1 MTRRLR
7 SPLVRYTVQAQA
19 IGQSFATVEVV
30 ARGRKEAMRLA
41 RRDQRDWHFRWACEH
56 GAVPR
61 VVDEE
66 VVG

>member
-7 SPLVRYTVQAQA
+7 SPLVRYTLQAQA
-19 IGQSFATVEVV
+19 AGQGWATVEVV

-41 RRDQRDWHFRWACEH
+41 RRDWHYRWACEH

-61 VVDEE
+61 VIDEE
-66 VVG
+66 VVA

>member
-7 SPLVRYTVQAQA
+7 SPLVRYTLQAQA
-19 IGQSFATVEVV
+19 AGQGWATVEVV

-41 RRDQRDWHFRWACEH
+41 RRDQRFRWACEH

-61 VVDEE
+61 VIDEE
-66 VVG
+66 VVA